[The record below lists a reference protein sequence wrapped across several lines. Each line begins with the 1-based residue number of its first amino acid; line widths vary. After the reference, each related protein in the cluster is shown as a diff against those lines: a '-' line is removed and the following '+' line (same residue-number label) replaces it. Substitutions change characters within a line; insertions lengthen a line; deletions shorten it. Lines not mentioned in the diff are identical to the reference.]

1 MVAVLV
7 GLIEVS
13 RPLTKLVATA
23 DADCLEVT
31 VAMLEAKP
39 TAMEEPRLVRLPV
52 PAAACV
58 AAKAAIPVIKLEL
71 DAMAGLA

>member
-13 RPLTKLVATA
+13 RLLTKLLATA
-23 DADCLEVT
+23 VADCLLVT
-31 VAMLEAKP
+31 EFTLEAKP
-39 TAMEEPRLVRLPV
+39 TAMVVPKLVRLPV
-52 PAAACV
+52 PAAAWV

-71 DAMAGLA
+71 DSIAGLA